1 MLACHLPHS
10 TQTATSHRSVTRTR
24 TRKLAPPPLDQA
36 STAHLRLQGLPRL
49 KSSRVNLAGATATL
63 RPLVGS
69 SSLEKRNRF
78 EASLLPSPTRDA
90 VPSRSPPDVGIDH
103 FCRQEG
109 YYDPDLLQSRPRNT
123 AASAV
128 PSTAVADAAQQ
139 RGGEASTDTSAVPYA
154 SRPGDDPA
162 ERIGSK
168 SQRSSSGNPKTGVN
182 GRSEKPKTS
191 GYPSRPRGADDKGTH
206 HRHGGRGRGDRGG
219 GRTAPRRKRKQLAWW
234 QKPRTFVALIA
245 LIIVV
250 GAAVGLGVGLTAGK
264 KGNERS
270 PGNPASSPSGSGP
283 TNSRSVIQ
291 PSVSEASTAVASA
304 TSTPLSP
311 EPSVSIAP
319 RSRIARDGP
328 PKARSRWT

>member
-1 MLACHLPHS
+1 MSRALS
-10 TQTATSHRSVTRTR
+10 DVGV
-24 TRKLAPPPLDQA
+24 PPPAFYSNGLESSIGHSNSHSQA
-36 STAHLRLQGLPRL
+36 GTAAPRPSFNRPPSTAGAPQIEELASQ
-49 KSSRVNLAGATATL
+49 SRGGD
-63 RPLVGS
+63 RY
-69 SSLEKRNRF
+69 LEAARGI
-78 EASLLPSPTRDA
+78 ELTREEK
-90 VPSRSPPDVGIDH
+90 
-103 FCRQEG
+103 QEG